1 MLELEGCVGPPIA
14 SWMRTHTPCAA
25 LLCHCHSKMACVP
38 LFPPPPLLLA
48 LVQVSYAEYTNEVDT
63 RRHLGQA
70 DGNASIPKLPE
81 GKKVGAGQ
89 TCVILPAASRA
100 PAHLLPSL

>member
-1 MLELEGCVGPPIA
+1 
-14 SWMRTHTPCAA
+14 MRCAA

-38 LFPPPPLLLA
+38 LFPPPLLLLLLLA
-48 LVQVSYAEYTNEVDT
+48 LVQVDYAEYTNEVDT